1 MGDEATLESEIA
13 GLFAKTSSLNHI
25 VYTAGDSLA
34 TIPIADAQLAQIKQA
49 GMVRFFAPILVAKH
63 ALKHLPASAASSI
76 TLTTGVVSEKPIPG
90 WSVVNGFGTGLHG
103 TMRGLALDLKPIRV
117 NLVSPGVVDTD
128 LWAGMSQEQKE
139 GMFKTFEEKL
149 ATGKVGQVEDV
160 AEAFLYAMKD
170 KNLTGSLISTNGGG
184 LLM

>member
-1 MGDEATLESEIA
+1 
-13 GLFAKTSSLNHI
+13 
-25 VYTAGDSLA
+25 
-34 TIPIADAQLAQIKQA
+34 
-49 GMVRFFAPILVAKH
+49 
-63 ALKHLPASAASSI
+63 
-76 TLTTGVVSEKPIPG
+76 
-90 WSVVNGFGTGLHG
+90 
-103 TMRGLALDLKPIRV
+103 MRGLALDLKPIRV